1 MIKLDSP
8 SAERRLIPVWEITMP
23 YAAAGL
29 SAAITDTAAAAAAAA
44 LQSRRR
50 ANAAAFISFGER
62 LVALIY
68 SRMTAMLYTCLVQT
82 DCRPLSNSVAEH
94 D

>member
-8 SAERRLIPVWEITMP
+8 SSERRLIPVWEITMP

-44 LQSRRR
+44 LQSRG
-50 ANAAAFISFGER
+50 ALMQQHSFH
-62 LVALIY
+62 LA
-68 SRMTAMLYTCLVQT
+68 SA
-82 DCRPLSNSVAEH
+82 
-94 D
+94 